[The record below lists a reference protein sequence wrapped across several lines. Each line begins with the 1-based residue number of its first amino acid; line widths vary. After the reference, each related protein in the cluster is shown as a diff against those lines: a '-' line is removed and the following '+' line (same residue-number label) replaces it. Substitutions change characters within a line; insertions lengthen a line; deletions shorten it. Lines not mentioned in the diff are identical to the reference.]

1 MSDNLVVAWNK
12 AALEAVRRTRMGPPI
27 VARAL
32 HVLHAAMYDAWAAHD
47 EVAFGTRL
55 GDRWRRPP
63 AGRTR
68 AAKEEAASFAAQ
80 RALADLFPSE
90 ATAFAKLMSELG
102 YDPDAV
108 GPDGSPSAVGVQAA
122 RAVLAFRHGDEANQL
137 GDLGPG
143 RGQQAAPYADWT
155 GYEPVISVTRV
166 VDPNRWQPLATLDGL
181 GQRFLVPT
189 GGWSRR
195 SPWRP
200 AGNCGR
206 PGRRAGLGDPAGPL
220 VPARP
225 AGLGKGRPRPGRRRQ
240 AVPRPVG
247 GPAGR
252 RHRLLG
258 RQADLRLGAADH
270 RHPLPVRR
278 PGGARL
284 GRPWA
289 GHPAD
294 QGRGLAALHRHPAVP
309 RVRLGALDLQLG
321 RGRGAGPVHRVGP
334 LRGGGDRRGRQLP
347 GGAGRHAG
355 GRRHPVVADLHR
367 RRRPGRP
374 LAALRRHP
382 LPGGRP

>member
-32 HVLHAAMYDAWAAHD
+32 HVLHAATYDAWAAHD

-166 VDPNRWQPLATLDGL
+166 VDPNRWQPLATPDGL
-181 GQRFLVPT
+181 GQRFLVPHWGLVAPFALAAGWELRPSAPT
-189 GGWSRR
+189 GRPRRPRRATGACSPSRSRQGTATTWTTTSSCSSPCRRPCWTPASPAGTPSGPTTRRGRSPPSATCSPARRCSPGAALGRAPGGSGARTGSPTSPPRR
-195 SPWRP
+195 SPSTSRGTRP
-200 AGNCGR
+200 SA
-206 PGRRAGLGDPAGPL
+206 
-220 VPARP
+220 
-225 AGLGKGRPRPGRRRQ
+225 RPRPWCWPGSPGRTASGRR
-240 AVPRPVG
+240 
-247 GPAGR
+247 
-252 RHRLLG
+252 
-258 RQADLRLGAADH
+258 
-270 RHPLPVRR
+270 
-278 PGGARL
+278 
-284 GRPWA
+284 
-289 GHPAD
+289 
-294 QGRGLAALHRHPAVP
+294 
-309 RVRLGALDLQLG
+309 
-321 RGRGAGPVHRVGP
+321 
-334 LRGGGDRRGRQLP
+334 
-347 GGAGRHAG
+347 
-355 GRRHPVVADLHR
+355 
-367 RRRPGRP
+367 
-374 LAALRRHP
+374 
-382 LPGGRP
+382 